1 MAGSFAGMSHALAA
15 VRPRMRGRTWKDGMA
30 EDESWQDPKSPQDA
44 RLASLDERLRRA
56 QADEATRTG
65 VARRKPQTGQAQGMR
80 ILSVL
85 ISYPLGS
92 ALIGWAIDR
101 FAGTRGI
108 WVAMLFVGFGIAM
121 WEVWKISKQSPTE
134 G

>member
-1 MAGSFAGMSHALAA
+1 
-15 VRPRMRGRTWKDGMA
+15 MA
-30 EDESWQDPKSPQDA
+30 EDDPRQDPKLPPDA
-44 RLASLDERLRRA
+44 RLDSLEERLKAA
-56 QADEATRTG
+56 QAAEAARTG
-65 VARRKPQTGQAQGMR
+65 RTPRTPRTGQSQGMR

-85 ISYPLGS
+85 VSYPLGS
-92 ALIGWAIDR
+92 ALIGYAIDR

-108 WVAMLFVGFGIAM
+108 WVAMLFVGFGLAM

>member
-1 MAGSFAGMSHALAA
+1 
-15 VRPRMRGRTWKDGMA
+15 MA
-30 EDESWQDPKSPQDA
+30 EDEPRQDPKLPPDA
-44 RLASLDERLRRA
+44 RLDSLDERLKAA
-56 QADEATRTG
+56 QAAEAARTG
-65 VARRKPQTGQAQGMR
+65 LTQKRAPRTGQRQGMR

-85 ISYPLGS
+85 VSYPLGS
-92 ALIGWAIDR
+92 ALIGFAIDR

-108 WVAMLFVGFGIAM
+108 WVAMLFVGFGLAM